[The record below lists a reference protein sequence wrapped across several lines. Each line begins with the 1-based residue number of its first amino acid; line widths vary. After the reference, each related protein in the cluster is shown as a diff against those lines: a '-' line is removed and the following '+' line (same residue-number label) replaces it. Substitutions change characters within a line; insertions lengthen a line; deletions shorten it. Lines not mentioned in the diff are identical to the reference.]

1 MSGPISTADGEKVA
15 ASGLSIFSK
24 YDTLKQRVD
33 VVKKLGIDPFDM
45 TFDDIMGPTRGRIG
59 NREIILAGT
68 NNYLGLTYDP
78 AARAA
83 AKDAIDRHGTGT
95 TGSRIANGTYVEHE
109 QLERDLA
116 AHLGKP
122 SCIVFTTGY
131 VTNLAAMAGLAG
143 PNDVI
148 FIDADAHACII
159 DGTRLAGTTTVR
171 FRHNNPAD
179 LDKRLSRQKIPE
191 GGHALVVIEGLYSMF
206 GDIAPIDEFVAVA
219 HKHGAYLYVD
229 EAHSYGVFGPTG
241 AGIAE
246 EQGVLDQIDF
256 YSGTFSKS
264 LASVGG
270 FCASRHPE
278 FELLRKVMRPY
289 MFTASAAP
297 SNICAA
303 QAALEAI
310 KTRPE
315 LRHNITTRAAQL
327 HAGLNAMGFDLCAPA
342 SPVIAVRRP
351 NEVQAAMEWNW
362 LLQEG
367 VYVNLAVPPGT
378 PESSSLLRISVS
390 AAHTEDDVNAILSRF
405 KALKDNSGEIMAE
418 MMSRMQAAI

>member
-1 MSGPISTADGEKVA
+1 MSGTGGANGGGTP
-15 ASGLSIFSK
+15 GLSIFSK
-24 YDTLKQRVD
+24 YDPLKQRVD
-33 VVKKLGIDPFDM
+33 VVNRIGVDPFNM

-68 NNYLGLTYDP
+68 NNYLGLTYDE
-78 AARAA
+78 AARQA

-116 AHLGKP
+116 EHLGKP

-143 PNDVI
+143 PDDVI

-179 LDKRLSRQKIPE
+179 LDKRLARQSIPE

-206 GDIAPIDEFVAVA
+206 GDIAPIDEFVEVA
-219 HKHGAYLYVD
+219 HRHGAYIYVD
-229 EAHSYGVFGPTG
+229 EAHSYGVFGATG

-246 EQGVLDQIDF
+246 EQGVLDEIDF

-303 QAALEAI
+303 QAALDAI
-310 KTRPE
+310 KSRPE
-315 LRHNITTRAAQL
+315 LRTNIMARAAQL
-327 HAGLNAMGFDLCAPA
+327 HDGLNRMGFDLCAPA
-342 SPVIAVRRP
+342 SPVIAIRRP
-351 NEVQAAMEWNW
+351 NEAQAAMEWNW
-362 LLQEG
+362 LLKEG

-378 PESSSLLRISVS
+378 PQSSSLLRISVS
-390 AAHTEDDVNAILSRF
+390 AAHTEEDVNAILSRF
-405 KALKDNSGEIMAE
+405 QALKDQSAEILNE
-418 MMSRMQAAI
+418 MMRKIAAG

>member
-1 MSGPISTADGEKVA
+1 MSGSATEGRT
-15 ASGLSIFSK
+15 GLSIFSK
-24 YDTLKQRVD
+24 YDPLKQRASVLEK
-33 VVKKLGIDPFDM
+33 VGVDPFNM

-68 NNYLGLTYDP
+68 NNYLGLTFDQG
-78 AARAA
+78 ARDA

-95 TGSRIANGTYVEHE
+95 TGSRIANGSYVEHE
-109 QLERDLA
+109 RLERDLA
-116 AHLGKP
+116 EHLGKP

-143 PNDVI
+143 PDDVI

-159 DGTRLAGTTTVR
+159 DGTRLATNKTTVR

-179 LDKRLSRQKIPE
+179 LDKRLSRQDIPE

-206 GDIAPIDEFVAVA
+206 GDIAPIAEFAEVCER
-219 HKHGAYLYVD
+219 HGAYLYVD
-229 EAHSYGVFGPTG
+229 EAHSYGVFGEG
-241 AGIAE
+241 GRGIAE
-246 EQGVLDQIDF
+246 EQGCLDKIDF

-270 FCASRHPE
+270 FCASNHPE

-303 QAALEAI
+303 QAALDAI

-315 LRHNITTRAAQL
+315 LRRNITARAAQL
-327 HAGLNAMGFDLCAPA
+327 HAGLAAMEFDLCAPA

-351 NEVQAAMEWNW
+351 NEAQAAMEWNW
-362 LLQEG
+362 LLKEG

-378 PESSSLLRISVS
+378 PQSSSLLRISVS
-390 AAHTEDDVNAILSRF
+390 AAHTEEDVNAILARF
-405 KALKDNSGEIMAE
+405 RALKDNSAEIMGE
-418 MMSRMQAAI
+418 MMRRMQGGV

>member
-1 MSGPISTADGEKVA
+1 MS
-15 ASGLSIFSK
+15 SIFDK
-24 YDTLKQRVD
+24 YESLAQRASIIKTLGV
-33 VVKKLGIDPFDM
+33 DPFNM
-45 TFDDIMGPTRGRIG
+45 AFDDIMGATRGRIG

-68 NNYLGLTYDP
+68 NNYLGLTYDE
-78 AARAA
+78 ATREA

-95 TGSRIANGTYVEHE
+95 TGSRIANGSYVEHE
-109 QLERDLA
+109 ILERDLA
-116 AHLGKP
+116 DHLGKP

-179 LDKRLSRQKIPE
+179 LDKRLARQKIPE

-206 GDIAPIDEFVAVA
+206 GDIAPVDEFVEVA
-219 HKHGAYLYVD
+219 HKHGAYLYID
-229 EAHSYGVFGPTG
+229 EAHSYGVFGETG
-241 AGIAE
+241 CGIAE
-246 EQGVLDQIDF
+246 EQGVLDKVDF

-278 FELLRKVMRPY
+278 FELLRKAMRPY

-297 SNICAA
+297 ANICAA
-303 QAALEAI
+303 QAAHEAI
-310 KTRPE
+310 KNRPE
-315 LRHNITTRAAQL
+315 LRHNIQARARQL
-327 HAGLNAMGFDLCAPA
+327 HDGLNKLGFDLCAPA

-351 NEVQAAMEWNW
+351 NEGQAAMEWNW
-362 LLQEG
+362 LLREG

-378 PESSSLLRISVS
+378 PQSSSLLRISVS
-390 AAHTEDDVNAILSRF
+390 AAHTEEDVNAILEKFR
-405 KALKDNSGEIMAE
+405 ALKEQSADILGE
-418 MMSRMQAAI
+418 MMRKMQSAAQASTDTDGPTG

>member
-1 MSGPISTADGEKVA
+1 MSGAGGADLDLKP
-15 ASGLSIFSK
+15 GLSIFSK
-24 YDTLKQRVD
+24 YDPLQQRASVLT
-33 VVKKLGIDPFDM
+33 KLGVDPFNM
-45 TFDDIMGPTRGRIG
+45 AFDDIMGPTRGRIG

-68 NNYLGLTYDP
+68 NNYLGLTYDE

-95 TGSRIANGTYVEHE
+95 TGSRIANGSYVEHE

-116 AHLGKP
+116 EHLGKP

-143 PNDVI
+143 PDDVI

-179 LDKRLSRQKIPE
+179 LDKRLARQKIAE

-206 GDIAPIDEFVAVA
+206 GDIAPIAEFAEVCER
-219 HKHGAYLYVD
+219 HGAYLYVD
-229 EAHSYGVFGPTG
+229 EAHSYGVFGEG
-241 AGIAE
+241 GRGIAV
-246 EQGVLDQIDF
+246 EQGCLDQIDF

-270 FCASRHPE
+270 FCASKHPE

-303 QAALEAI
+303 QAALGAI
-310 KTRPE
+310 KDRPE
-315 LRHNITTRAAQL
+315 LRRNIMARAAQL
-327 HAGLNAMGFDLCAPA
+327 HAGLAEMEFDLCAPA

-351 NEVQAAMEWNW
+351 NEAQAAMEWNW
-362 LLQEG
+362 LLKEG

-378 PESSSLLRISVS
+378 PQSSSLLRISVS
-390 AAHTEDDVNAILSRF
+390 AAHTEDDVNAILGKFR
-405 KALKDNSGEIMAE
+405 ALKDNSAEVMNE
-418 MMSRMQAAI
+418 MMRRMQAAE

>member
-1 MSGPISTADGEKVA
+1 MSGSGGTDVGGK
-15 ASGLSIFSK
+15 SGLSIFSK
-24 YDTLKQRVD
+24 YDPLKQRVD
-33 VVKKLGIDPFDM
+33 VVNRIGVDPFNM
-45 TFDDIMGPTRGRIG
+45 TFDDIMGATRGRIG

-68 NNYLGLTYDP
+68 NNYLGLTYDV
-78 AARAA
+78 AARQA

-116 AHLGKP
+116 EHLGKP

-179 LDKRLSRQKIPE
+179 LDKRLARQVIPE

-206 GDIAPIDEFVAVA
+206 GDIAPIDEFVDVA
-219 HKHGAYLYVD
+219 HRHGAYLYVD
-229 EAHSYGVFGPTG
+229 EAHSYGVFGATG

-303 QAALEAI
+303 QAALDAI
-310 KTRPE
+310 KSRPH
-315 LRHNITTRAAQL
+315 LRTNIMARAAQL
-327 HAGLNAMGFDLCAPA
+327 HDGLNRMGFDLCAPA
-342 SPVIAVRRP
+342 SPVIAIRRP
-351 NEVQAAMEWNW
+351 NEAQAAMEWNW
-362 LLQEG
+362 LLKEG

-378 PESSSLLRISVS
+378 PQSSSLLRISVS
-390 AAHTEDDVNAILSRF
+390 AAHTEEDVNAILSRF
-405 KALKDNSGEIMAE
+405 RALKDQSAEILNE
-418 MMSRMQAAI
+418 MMRKIASG

>member
-1 MSGPISTADGEKVA
+1 MSGAGGSDVE
-15 ASGLSIFSK
+15 SGSAGLNIFSK
-24 YDTLKQRVD
+24 YAQLSQRASLID
-33 VVKKLGIDPFDM
+33 KLGIDPFNM

-68 NNYLGLTYDP
+68 NNYLGLTYDEG
-78 AARAA
+78 ARAA

-95 TGSRIANGTYVEHE
+95 TGSRIANGSYAEHAK
-109 QLERDLA
+109 LERDLA
-116 AHLGKP
+116 EHLGKP

-131 VTNLAAMAGLAG
+131 VTNLAAMSGLAG

-159 DGTRLAGTTTVR
+159 DGTRLATNKTTVR
-171 FRHNNPAD
+171 FRHNSPAD
-179 LDKRLSRQKIPE
+179 LDKRLSRQAIPE
-191 GGHALVVIEGLYSMF
+191 GGNALVVIEGLYSMF
-206 GDIAPIDEFVAVA
+206 GDIAPIAEFADVCRR
-219 HKHGAYLYVD
+219 HGAYLYVD
-229 EAHSYGVFGPTG
+229 EAHSYGVFGEG
-241 AGIAE
+241 GRGISE
-246 EQGVLDQIDF
+246 EQGVLDDIDF

-270 FCASRHPE
+270 FCASKHPE

-303 QAALEAI
+303 QAALDAL

-315 LRHNITTRAAQL
+315 LRANITARAAQL
-327 HAGLNAMGFDLCAPA
+327 HAGLADLGFDLCAPA

-351 NEVQAAMEWNW
+351 NEAQAAMEWNW
-362 LLQEG
+362 LLREG

-378 PESSSLLRISVS
+378 PQSSSLLRISVS
-390 AAHTEDDVNAILSRF
+390 AAHTSEDIGAILAKFR
-405 KALKDNSGEIMAE
+405 ALQENGAQIMADG
-418 MMSRMQAAI
+418 MRRLQAAE

>member
-1 MSGPISTADGEKVA
+1 MSGAGGADAGGK
-15 ASGLSIFSK
+15 SGLSIFSK
-24 YDTLKQRVD
+24 YDPLEQRVD
-33 VVKKLGIDPFDM
+33 VVNRIGVDPFNM

-68 NNYLGLTYDP
+68 NNYLGLTYDE
-78 AARAA
+78 AAGEA

-95 TGSRIANGTYVEHE
+95 TGSRIANGSYVEHK

-116 AHLGKP
+116 DHLGKP

-143 PNDVI
+143 SNDVI

-179 LDKRLSRQKIPE
+179 LDKRLGRQPIPE

-206 GDIAPIDEFVAVA
+206 GDIAPIDEFVDVA
-219 HKHGAYLYVD
+219 HRHGAYIYVD
-229 EAHSYGVFGPTG
+229 EAHSYGVFGATG

-303 QAALEAI
+303 QAALDAI
-310 KTRPE
+310 KSRPH
-315 LRHNITTRAAQL
+315 LRTNIMARAAQL
-327 HAGLNAMGFDLCAPA
+327 HDGLDRMGFDLCAPA
-342 SPVIAVRRP
+342 SPVIAIRRP
-351 NEVQAAMEWNW
+351 NEAQAAMEWNW
-362 LLQEG
+362 LLKEG
-367 VYVNLAVPPGT
+367 VYVNLALPPGT
-378 PESSSLLRISVS
+378 PQSSSLLRISVS
-390 AAHTEDDVNAILSRF
+390 AAHTEEDVNAILSRF
-405 KALKDNSGEIMAE
+405 RALKDHSSEIMND
-418 MMSRMQAAI
+418 MMRKMAAQ

>member
-1 MSGPISTADGEKVA
+1 MSGAGGTDAETG
-15 ASGLSIFSK
+15 SGLSIFSK
-24 YDTLKQRVD
+24 YDPLKQRASVLEK
-33 VVKKLGIDPFDM
+33 VGVDPFDM

-68 NNYLGLTYDP
+68 NNYLGLTYDE
-78 AARAA
+78 AAREA

-159 DGTRLAGTTTVR
+159 DGTRLATNKTTVR
-171 FRHNNPAD
+171 FRHNDPEN
-179 LDKRLSRQKIPE
+179 LDRRLSRQAITD

-206 GDIAPIDEFVAVA
+206 GDIAPIAEFAEVCER
-219 HKHGAYLYVD
+219 HGAYLYVD

-241 AGIAE
+241 CGIAE
-246 EQGVLDQIDF
+246 AQGCLDKIDF

-297 SNICAA
+297 ANICAA
-303 QAALEAI
+303 QAALDAI

-315 LRHNITTRAAQL
+315 LRHNITARAAQL
-327 HAGLNAMGFDLCAPA
+327 HAGLAEMGFDLCAPA

-351 NEVQAAMEWNW
+351 NEAQAAMEWNW
-362 LLQEG
+362 LLKEG

-378 PESSSLLRISVS
+378 PQSSSLLRISVS
-390 AAHTEDDVNAILSRF
+390 AAHTVEDVNAILSRF
-405 KALKDNSGEIMAE
+405 KALQDNSAEIMGE
-418 MMSRMQAAI
+418 MMRRLQASA

>member
-1 MSGPISTADGEKVA
+1 MTNDTTKST
-15 ASGLSIFSK
+15 IFSK
-24 YDTLKQRVD
+24 YDPLAQRASMVNKIG
-33 VVKKLGIDPFDM
+33 VDPFNM
-45 TFDDIMGPTRGRIG
+45 TFDDILGPTRGRIG

-68 NNYLGLTYDP
+68 NNYLGLTYDEG
-78 AARAA
+78 AREA
-83 AKDAIDRHGTGT
+83 AKSAIDRHGTGT
-95 TGSRIANGTYVEHE
+95 TGSRIANGSYAEHA

-116 AHLGKP
+116 DHLGKP

-179 LDKRLSRQKIPE
+179 LDKRLSRQTYKD

-206 GDIAPIDEFVAVA
+206 GDIAPISEFVDVCQR
-219 HKHGAYLYVD
+219 HGAYLYVD
-229 EAHSYGVFGPTG
+229 EAHSYGVFGEG
-241 AGIAE
+241 GRGIAE

-270 FCASRHPE
+270 FCASKHPE
-278 FELLRKVMRPY
+278 FELLRKAMRPY

-297 SNICAA
+297 ANICAA
-303 QAALEAI
+303 QAALDAI
-310 KTRPE
+310 KSRPE
-315 LRHNITTRAAQL
+315 LRHNIMARAAQL
-327 HAGLNAMGFDLCAPA
+327 HDGLNRMGFDLCAPA
-342 SPVIAVRRP
+342 SPVIAVRRE
-351 NEVQAAMEWNW
+351 NEGQAAMEWNW
-362 LLQEG
+362 LLREG

-378 PESSSLLRISVS
+378 PQSSSLLRISVS
-390 AAHTEDDVNAILSRF
+390 AAHTEADVNAILAKF
-405 KALKDNSGEIMAE
+405 KALQDNGAEILADGM
-418 MMSRMQAAI
+418 RRLQAAE

>member
-1 MSGPISTADGEKVA
+1 MST
-15 ASGLSIFSK
+15 IFDK
-24 YDTLKQRVD
+24 YDPLKQRATLIQR
-33 VVKKLGIDPFDM
+33 LGIDPFNM
-45 TFDDIMGPTRGRIG
+45 TFDDIMGPTRGRVG

-68 NNYLGLTYDP
+68 NNYLGLTYDE
-78 AARAA
+78 ATRNA

-95 TGSRIANGTYVEHE
+95 TGSRIANGSYREHE
-109 QLERDLA
+109 TLEKDLA
-116 AHLGKP
+116 DHLGKP

-179 LDKRLSRQKIPE
+179 LDKRLGRQSFKD

-206 GDIAPIDEFVAVA
+206 GDIAPIAEFAEVCK
-219 HKHGAYLYVD
+219 KHGAYLYVD

-241 AGIAE
+241 CGIAE
-246 EQGVLDQIDF
+246 EQGVLDDIDF
-256 YSGTFSKS
+256 FSGTFSKS

-270 FCASRHPE
+270 FCASKHPE
-278 FELLRKVMRPY
+278 FELLRKAMRPY

-297 SNICAA
+297 ANICAA
-303 QAALEAI
+303 QAAHEAI
-310 KTRPE
+310 RNRPE
-315 LRHNITTRAAQL
+315 LRHNIQARAKQL
-327 HAGLNAMGFDLCAPA
+327 HEGLSDLGFDLCAPA
-342 SPVIAVRRP
+342 SPVIAIRRQ
-351 NEVQAAMEWNW
+351 NEAQAAIEWNW
-362 LLQEG
+362 LLKEG

-378 PESSSLLRISVS
+378 PQSSSLLRISVS
-390 AAHTEDDVNAILSRF
+390 AAHSVEDVKAILSTF
-405 KALKDNSGEIMAE
+405 KKLRDENASILSE
-418 MMSRMQAAI
+418 MMLKMQSAAE

>member
-1 MSGPISTADGEKVA
+1 MSGIGGTASEGPT
-15 ASGLSIFSK
+15 GLDIFSK
-24 YDTLKQRVD
+24 YEPLRQRAS
-33 VVKKLGIDPFDM
+33 VVSKLGIDPFNM

-68 NNYLGLTYDP
+68 NNYLGLTYDEG
-78 AARAA
+78 AREA

-95 TGSRIANGTYVEHE
+95 TGSRIANGSYTEHAK
-109 QLERDLA
+109 LEADLA
-116 AHLGKP
+116 EHLGKP

-131 VTNLAAMAGLAG
+131 VTNLAAMSGLAG
-143 PNDVI
+143 PKDVI

-159 DGTRLAGTTTVR
+159 DGTRLATNKTTVR
-171 FRHNNPAD
+171 FRHNNPED
-179 LDKRLSRQKIPE
+179 LDKRLSRQELDE

-206 GDIAPIDEFVAVA
+206 GDIAPIAEFAEVCRR
-219 HKHGAYLYVD
+219 HGAYLYVD
-229 EAHSYGVFGPTG
+229 EAHSYGVFGEG
-241 AGIAE
+241 GRGIAE
-246 EQGVLDQIDF
+246 EQGCLDQVDF

-270 FCASRHPE
+270 FCASNHPE

-303 QAALEAI
+303 QAALDAI

-315 LRHNITTRAAQL
+315 LRQNIKARAAQL
-327 HAGLNAMGFDLCAPA
+327 HAGLDEMGFDLCAPA
-342 SPVIAVRRP
+342 SPVIAARRP
-351 NEVQAAMEWNW
+351 NEAQAAMEWNW
-362 LLQEG
+362 LLKEG

-378 PESSSLLRISVS
+378 PQSSSLLRISVS
-390 AAHTEDDVNAILSRF
+390 AAHTEADVNAILSKFR
-405 KALKDNSGEIMAE
+405 ALKENGNAILADGMA
-418 MMSRMQAAI
+418 RLQAAE

>member
-1 MSGPISTADGEKVA
+1 MSGAGGADA
-15 ASGLSIFSK
+15 AGTSGLSIFNK
-24 YDTLKQRVD
+24 FEPLKQRASVLT
-33 VVKKLGIDPFDM
+33 KLGVDPFNM
-45 TFDDIMGPTRGRIG
+45 AFDDIMGPTRGRIG

-68 NNYLGLTYDP
+68 NNYLGLTYDD
-78 AARAA
+78 AAREA

-95 TGSRIANGTYVEHE
+95 TGSRIANGSYVEHE
-109 QLERDLA
+109 KLEKDLA
-116 AHLGKP
+116 EHLGKP

-131 VTNLAAMAGLAG
+131 VTNLAAMSGLAG

-179 LDKRLSRQKIPE
+179 LDKRLGRQKFPE

-206 GDIAPIDEFVAVA
+206 GDIAPIDEFAEVCER
-219 HKHGAYLYVD
+219 HGAYLYVD
-229 EAHSYGVFGPTG
+229 EAHSYGVFGEG
-241 AGIAE
+241 GRGIAE
-246 EQGVLDQIDF
+246 AQGVLDKIDF

-270 FCASRHPE
+270 FCASKHPE

-303 QAALEAI
+303 QAALDAI
-310 KTRPE
+310 KSRPE
-315 LRHNITTRAAQL
+315 LRKNIMARASQL
-327 HAGLNAMGFDLCAPA
+327 HEGLSELGFDLCAPA

-351 NEVQAAMEWNW
+351 NEAQAAMEWNW
-362 LLQEG
+362 LIKEG

-378 PESSSLLRISVS
+378 PQSSSLLRISVS
-390 AAHTEDDVNAILSRF
+390 AAHTEADVQAILDRF
-405 KALKDNSGEIMAE
+405 RTLKNESADIMNE
-418 MMSRMQAAI
+418 MMRRMAVAAE

>member
-1 MSGPISTADGEKVA
+1 MSGAGGTDVA
-15 ASGLSIFSK
+15 GGSGLSIFSK
-24 YDTLKQRVD
+24 YDALSQRADLVN
-33 VVKKLGIDPFDM
+33 KLGIDPFNM

-68 NNYLGLTYDP
+68 NNYLGLTYDEG
-78 AARAA
+78 AREA

-95 TGSRIANGTYVEHE
+95 TGSRIANGSYAEHAK
-109 QLERDLA
+109 LERDLA
-116 AHLGKP
+116 EHLRKP

-143 PNDVI
+143 PKDVI

-159 DGTRLAGTTTVR
+159 DGTRLATNKTTVR

-179 LDKRLSRQKIPE
+179 LDKRLARQDIE
-191 GGHALVVIEGLYSMF
+191 AGGHALVVIEGLYSMF
-206 GDIAPIDEFVAVA
+206 GDIAPIAEFADVCER
-219 HKHGAYLYVD
+219 HGAYLYVD
-229 EAHSYGVFGPTG
+229 EAHSYGVFGEG
-241 AGIAE
+241 GRGIAE
-246 EQGVLDQIDF
+246 EQGVLDKVDF

-270 FCASRHPE
+270 FCASNHKE
-278 FELLRKVMRPY
+278 FELLRKAMRPY

-297 SNICAA
+297 ANICAA

-315 LRHNITTRAAQL
+315 LRHNIKVRAAQL
-327 HAGLNAMGFDLCAPA
+327 HAGLAAMGFDLCAPA
-342 SPVIAVRRP
+342 SPVIAARRP
-351 NEVQAAMEWNW
+351 NEAQAAMEWNW
-362 LLQEG
+362 LLSEG

-378 PESSSLLRISVS
+378 PQSSSLLRISVS
-390 AAHTEDDVNAILSRF
+390 AAHSEEDVDAILAKF
-405 KALKDNSGEIMAE
+405 KALQDNGPAILADGMA
-418 MMSRMQAAI
+418 RLQAAE

>member
-1 MSGPISTADGEKVA
+1 MSADTNTST
-15 ASGLSIFSK
+15 IFSK
-24 YDTLKQRVD
+24 YDPLAQRAS
-33 VVKKLGIDPFDM
+33 VVTKIGVDPFNM

-68 NNYLGLTYDP
+68 NNYLGLTYDDG
-78 AARAA
+78 AREA
-83 AKDAIDRHGTGT
+83 AKSAIDRHGTGT
-95 TGSRIANGTYVEHE
+95 TGSRIANGSYAEHA

-116 AHLGKP
+116 EHLGKP

-179 LDKRLSRQKIPE
+179 LDKRLGRQKTPE

-206 GDIAPIDEFVAVA
+206 GDIAPISEFAEVCQR
-219 HKHGAYLYVD
+219 HGAYLYVD
-229 EAHSYGVFGPTG
+229 EAHSYGVFGDG
-241 AGIAE
+241 GRGIAE

-270 FCASRHPE
+270 FCASKHPE
-278 FELLRKVMRPY
+278 FELLRKAMRPY

-297 SNICAA
+297 ANICAA
-303 QAALEAI
+303 QAALDAI
-310 KTRPE
+310 KSRPE
-315 LRHNITTRAAQL
+315 LRHNIMARAAQL
-327 HAGLNAMGFDLCAPA
+327 HDGLNRMGFNLCAPA
-342 SPVIAVRRP
+342 SPVIAVRRE
-351 NEVQAAMEWNW
+351 NEAQAAMEWNW
-362 LLQEG
+362 LLREG

-378 PESSSLLRISVS
+378 PQSSSLLRISVS
-390 AAHTEDDVNAILSRF
+390 AAHTEDDVNAILAKF
-405 KALKDNSGEIMAE
+405 KALQDSGAEIMADGMRRLQVAE
-418 MMSRMQAAI
+418 

>member
-1 MSGPISTADGEKVA
+1 MSGAGGTDAETG
-15 ASGLSIFSK
+15 SGLSIFSK
-24 YDTLKQRVD
+24 YDPLKQRASVLEK
-33 VVKKLGIDPFDM
+33 VGVDPFDM

-68 NNYLGLTYDP
+68 NNYLGLTYDE
-78 AARAA
+78 AAREA

-159 DGTRLAGTTTVR
+159 DGTRLATNKTTVR
-171 FRHNNPAD
+171 FRHNDPEN
-179 LDKRLSRQKIPE
+179 LDRRLSRQAITD

-206 GDIAPIDEFVAVA
+206 GDIAPIAEFAEVCER
-219 HKHGAYLYVD
+219 HGAYLYVD

-241 AGIAE
+241 CGIAE
-246 EQGVLDQIDF
+246 AQGCLDKIDF

-297 SNICAA
+297 ANICAA
-303 QAALEAI
+303 QAALDAI

-315 LRHNITTRAAQL
+315 LRHNITARAAQL
-327 HAGLNAMGFDLCAPA
+327 HAGLAEMGFDLCAPA

-351 NEVQAAMEWNW
+351 NEAQAAMEWNW
-362 LLQEG
+362 LLKEG

-378 PESSSLLRISVS
+378 PQSSCLLRISVS
-390 AAHTEDDVNAILSRF
+390 AAHTEEDVNAILSRF
-405 KALKDNSGEIMAE
+405 KALQDNSAEIMGE
-418 MMSRMQAAI
+418 MMRRLQASA

>member
-1 MSGPISTADGEKVA
+1 MSD
-15 ASGLSIFSK
+15 LSIFDK
-24 YDTLKQRVD
+24 YEPLKQRAAVLN
-33 VVKKLGIDPFDM
+33 KLGVDPFNM
-45 TFDDIMGPTRGRIG
+45 AFDDILGPTRGLIG

-68 NNYLGLTYDP
+68 NNYLGLTYDE
-78 AARAA
+78 ATRNA

-95 TGSRIANGTYVEHE
+95 TGSRIANGSYLEHE
-109 QLERDLA
+109 KLERDLA

-179 LDKRLSRQKIPE
+179 LDKRLGRQKIAE

-206 GDIAPIDEFVAVA
+206 GDIAPIDEFAAVCER
-219 HKHGAYLYVD
+219 HGAYLYVD

-246 EQGVLDQIDF
+246 EQGVLDKIDF

-270 FCASRHPE
+270 FCASKHPE

-297 SNICAA
+297 ANICAA
-303 QAALEAI
+303 QAAYDAI
-310 KTRPE
+310 QTRPE
-315 LRHNITTRAAQL
+315 LRHNIMARAAQL
-327 HAGLNAMGFDLCAPA
+327 HDGLNSLGFDLCAPA

-351 NEVQAAMEWNW
+351 NEAQAAMEWNW

-378 PESSSLLRISVS
+378 PQSSSLLRISVS
-390 AAHTEDDVNAILSRF
+390 AAHTEDDVNAILEKF
-405 KALKDNSGEIMAE
+405 KALKTNSADVMAE
-418 MMSRMQAAI
+418 MSRLIQEPAE